1 VAAMKPRTGSGPIE
15 ATKEARSYVIRVPMD
30 DGSRLVVS
38 FTLDEA
44 KELAPRGLTPRST
57 RTHDHHPARLRR

>member
-44 KELAPRGLTPRST
+44 KELAALLTSLPE
-57 RTHDHHPARLRR
+57 D

>member
-1 VAAMKPRTGSGPIE
+1 
-15 ATKEARSYVIRVPMD
+15 MD

-44 KELAPRGLTPRST
+44 KELAALLTALPE
-57 RTHDHHPARLRR
+57 D